1 MPDKLTD
8 SEIQLQLEQLNQGK
22 TTQWQLADGKL
33 TKQFR
38 FANFQKAF
46 GFMTMCALYCEKVNH
61 HPEWSNVYNR
71 VTVQLSTHEV
81 KGISEKDFDLA
92 NQMDLLP

>member
-8 SEIQLQLEQLNQGK
+8 SEIQQQLVQLNQGK
-22 TTQWQLADGKL
+22 NSVWVLVDDKL
-33 TKQFR
+33 TKQFT

-81 KGISEKDFDLA
+81 KGISAKDFDLA
-92 NQMDLLP
+92 NQMDLLQ

>member
-1 MPDKLTD
+1 MTNQLNAAD
-8 SEIQLQLEQLNQGK
+8 IQQQLEQLNQGK
-22 TTQWQLADGKL
+22 TSPWQLADGKL

-38 FANFQKAF
+38 FANFQQAF
-46 GFMTMCALYCEKVNH
+46 GFMAMCALYCEKVNH

-81 KGISEKDFDLA
+81 KGISDKDFDLA
-92 NQMDLLP
+92 KQMDLLQ